1 MTERVYYGKFS
12 LVNSGTKDKK
22 VARAEKIRQAEK
34 LVSSLRNQK
43 GMLTPIQRDK
53 IDQLESMIRDYYSN
67 RKSISNVQQQWVTQ
81 YGKKRAPLRHIV
93 LLVILLGLFSVYMGI
108 L

>member
-12 LVNSGTKDKK
+12 LKDEKTKESIKADM
-22 VARAEKIRQAEK
+22 VRQAEK

-53 IDQLESMIRDYYSN
+53 IEQLEAMIRDYYSN
-67 RKSISNVQQQWVTQ
+67 RKSISNAQQQWVNQ

-93 LLVILLGLFSVYMGI
+93 LLAILVGLFSVYMGI